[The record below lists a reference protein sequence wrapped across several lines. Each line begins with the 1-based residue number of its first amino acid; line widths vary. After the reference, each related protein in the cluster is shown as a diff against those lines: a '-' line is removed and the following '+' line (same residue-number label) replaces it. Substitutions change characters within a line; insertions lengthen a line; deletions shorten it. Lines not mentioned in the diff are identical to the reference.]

1 MAENN
6 PVEMSYRLE
15 LNSTTEGVMKA
26 GQVLMKWRDSPAY
39 GVTSLVV
46 AFLFVFGGVG
56 LYSLVWTM
64 VVGGTPHV
72 IGSIL
77 ACSVSIALIYVNNR
91 NMAQAMARIA
101 INSRFGRRVQHMTCD
116 DEGITLDIGTAVWS
130 TRWNTVEALVEG
142 KHGISLVVSGVT
154 FPIPMEAVPEGAL
167 PRLRH
172 WFEISR

>member
-1 MAENN
+1 MTEND

-15 LNSTTEGVMKA
+15 MKSVTEGVMKA
-26 GQVLMKWRDSPAY
+26 GQLLVTWRNSPVYTVL
-39 GVTSLVV
+39 SLTV
-46 AFLFVFGGVG
+46 ALLCLIGGVG
-56 LYSLVWTM
+56 LYSVVWILM
-64 VVGGTPHV
+64 VGGTPHV

-77 ACSVSIALIYVNNR
+77 AATVSIALIYVNNR
-91 NMAQAMARIA
+91 SMAQAMAGVA

-116 DEGITLDIGTAVWS
+116 EEGITLDIGTAVWS

-142 KHGISLVVSGVT
+142 KHGISLVASGVT

-172 WFEISR
+172 WFETSR